1 MEASENTGPPQ
12 GSGGSGLHRVD
23 PSRIAMTLGS
33 DRRAAGLSRLELMLT
48 VVLPRLVDEPRR
60 RKAA

>member
-1 MEASENTGPPQ
+1 
-12 GSGGSGLHRVD
+12 
-23 PSRIAMTLGS
+23 MTLGS